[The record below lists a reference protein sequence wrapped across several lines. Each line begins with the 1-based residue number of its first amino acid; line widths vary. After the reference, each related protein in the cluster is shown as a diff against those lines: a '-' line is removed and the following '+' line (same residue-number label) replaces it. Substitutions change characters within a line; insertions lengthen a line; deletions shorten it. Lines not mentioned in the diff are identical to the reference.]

1 MKTQIL
7 TLGALVCF
15 LFQVIP
21 CQASLIPY
29 VDSLSRA
36 DGIAIVT
43 VVSVTEELR
52 GDLIHKIATLR
63 VDTAIK
69 GIKAN
74 EMICEEF
81 GVPEKPEQWDE
92 SGTIVRMRGITVVSD
107 SLSFEIGRRY
117 VALLAHKGDKWK
129 VTRESPIYG
138 NAIADGDFNHF
149 ARSARSAQSD
159 WVSLPKAIELLNAHE
174 TNKESNRAKI
184 RQNIKID
191 DAHRWFEFVV
201 CSTYLISDNSPY
213 RLKQVLEN
221 GDVELTEYPAPE
233 TGAKVILVKPC
244 PEKVEADEPS
254 PTIIVIASD
263 YRRQVATIC
272 ELRPTS
278 SKTPVEGAPEHT
290 DARTQSKS
298 K

>member
-1 MKTQIL
+1 MFPY
-7 TLGALVCF
+7 AY
-15 LFQVIP
+15 
-21 CQASLIPY
+21 SLNE
-29 VDSLSRA
+29 A
-36 DGIAIVT
+36 DGIAVVT
-43 VVSVTEELR
+43 AVSITEELR
-52 GDLIHKIATLR
+52 GDMIHKIATLR

-69 GIKAN
+69 GIKAGDV
-74 EMICEEF
+74 IRQEF
-81 GVPEKPEQWDE
+81 GVPSKVD
-92 SGTIVRMRGITVVSD
+92 SDTFTVESD